1 MKYVNMTVWGV
12 CVGGERERERE
23 REIEIRDEDEKGFS
37 FEALHTT
44 KIKIQSNSPV

>member
-1 MKYVNMTVWGV
+1 MKYVNMTVWGL
-12 CVGGERERERE
+12 CVERERERE